1 MPSPKHFRSFMS
13 SKGEKYKSKSAKMKH
28 EKAEGSKERMKEYGS
43 SKKKAAKKVSKVMRE
58 YKEGTLH
65 SGKGGPVVK
74 SRKQAVAIA
83 LSEAKRAKKK

>member
-1 MPSPKHFRSFMS
+1 M
-13 SKGEKYKSKSAKMKH
+13 
-28 EKAEGSKERMKEYGS
+28 
-43 SKKKAAKKVSKVMRE
+43 KKKPEKVGKVMRE

-83 LSEAKRAKKK
+83 LSEAGMSKTKKKK

>member
-1 MPSPKHFRSFMS
+1 M
-13 SKGEKYKSKSAKMKH
+13 
-28 EKAEGSKERMKEYGS
+28 
-43 SKKKAAKKVSKVMRE
+43 KKKPEKVGKVMRE

-83 LSEAKRAKKK
+83 LSEANMAKKKKK